1 MKESTDKKMVLKNI
15 SGYSALVGAALLLT
29 PTAAEG
35 KLVYVDPVD
44 ININSDNKF
53 AYLDIDGDTKMDFKV
68 ALDTTLTT
76 YFGYYYFYSTLKMS
90 GMQADNMIS
99 VYQGFINKNSE
110 MAEKKDYINWQ
121 YDAKFLAA
129 SATTYANTESAGNW
143 LTDNEN
149 KYIRIKFKISDNTH
163 YGWIK
168 ASVKNSMGAMQVTIH
183 DWTYE
188 K

>member
-44 ININSDNKF
+44 INVNDENKY
-53 AYLDIDGDTKMDFKV
+53 AYLDIDGDTNMDFRV
-68 ALDTTLTT
+68 SLDTFVTT
-76 YFGYYYFYSTLKMS
+76 YFSYYYFYSTLKMR
-90 GMQADNMIS
+90 GMQADNMAS
-99 VYQGFINKNSE
+99 VYNGFINKNPDMS
-110 MAEKKDYINWQ
+110 EKKDNVNWQ
-121 YDAKFLAA
+121 YDANFLAA
-129 SATTYANTESAGNW
+129 SATTYAGTVSAGNW
-143 LTDNEN
+143 LVDNDS
-149 KYIRIKFKISDNTH
+149 KYIRIKFKVSDKTH
-163 YGWIK
+163 YGWVR
-168 ASVKNSMGAMQVTIH
+168 ASVKNSMGDMQITIH